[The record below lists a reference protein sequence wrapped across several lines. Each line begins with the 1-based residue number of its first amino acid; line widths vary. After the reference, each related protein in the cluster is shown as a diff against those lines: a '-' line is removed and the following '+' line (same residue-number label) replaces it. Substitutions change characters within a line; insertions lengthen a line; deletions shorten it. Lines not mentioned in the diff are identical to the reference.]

1 MLRSPTVP
9 RRIRRPLAIVVLLA
23 FSALSLVACGGE
35 SASSKSVGQLLRE
48 TFGGSNGIKS
58 GQVDATLGLS
68 LQGVSGLSGPVSLKL
83 SGPFQGQGKKKVPKF
98 DLALTLRQGAQSIT
112 AGAISTGERSY
123 VRLRGQ
129 TYDLGQQV
137 FEQFRRSF
145 QKQSGSG
152 GGATLSAL
160 GIDPRAWLT
169 HPRKAGEAT
178 VKGTKTIRMT
188 AGVDV
193 ARFLQDANA
202 LLARGGQ
209 LGVTRPSDISAL
221 TPEQRRDLTRSVKSA
236 TVDVYTG
243 ADDTLLRR
251 IVLKIVLAVPP
262 EARASLDGLRSGT
275 ISLDFLI
282 SGVNQPQKVDTP
294 AGAKPLSALS
304 SGLGQGPAPLTSPRP
319 TGGTPPAYVRCLQAA
334 GQDVA
339 KIQKCAN
346 LLQ

>member
-1 MLRSPTVP
+1 
-9 RRIRRPLAIVVLLA
+9 
-23 FSALSLVACGGE
+23 
-35 SASSKSVGQLLRE
+35 
-48 TFGGSNGIKS
+48 
-58 GQVDATLGLS
+58 
-68 LQGVSGLSGPVSLKL
+68 VSLKL
-83 SGPFQGQGKKKVPKF
+83 TGPFQGQGKNKVPKF
-98 DLALTLRQGAQSIT
+98 DLALTLNQGQQGIT

-129 TYDLGQQV
+129 AYDLGERV
-137 FEQFRRSF
+137 FEQFRRSYLTG
-145 QKQSGSG
+145 QKKSGSQ
-152 GGATLSAL
+152 GGATLAAL

-169 HPRKAGEAT
+169 HPRKVGEAT
-178 VKGTKTIRMT
+178 VEGTKTIRMT
-188 AGVDV
+188 AGVNV

-202 LLARGGQ
+202 LLARSGE
-209 LGVTRPSDISAL
+209 LGVTRPSDLSAL
-221 TPEQRRDLTRSVKSA
+221 TAEQRRDITRSVKSA

-262 EARASLDGLRSGT
+262 DARTSLDGLRSGT

-282 SGVNQPQKVDTP
+282 SGVNEPQKIDAP

-304 SGLGQGPAPLTSPRP
+304 MGLGQGSAPLTSPRP
-319 TGGTPPAYVRCLQAA
+319 TGTPPAYLRCLQAA

-339 KIQKCAN
+339 KMQKCAN